1 MSSSSSRAL
10 VEVDASVAIA
20 CNLGEIRGGFLEWM
34 TVEGLREED
43 VAINERWRGRRA
55 GGKEW
60 ERGVVPARKVDRRS
74 MNWSFDAK
82 SISRNR
88 FCLSFDL
95 SLIRWIVT
103 V

>member
-20 CNLGEIRGGFLEWM
+20 CNLGEILDGFLEWM
-34 TVEGLREED
+34 TVGLSEED
-43 VAINERWRGRRA
+43 VAINERWKGRRA

-82 SISRNR
+82 SIFRNR
-88 FCLSFDL
+88 FYLSFDL
-95 SLIRWIVT
+95 S
-103 V
+103 